1 MPNPCVA
8 SGPVNDLCGPIGN
21 HDNIVI
27 RFVFELKYLNFR
39 SYNVV

>member
-8 SGPVNDLCGPIGN
+8 CGPVNDLCRPIGN
-21 HDNIVI
+21 HNIVI
-27 RFVFELKYLNFR
+27 RFVFKLKYLNFR